1 MELVIKIIQT
11 ALNVAFTL
19 FLVNNVKDYIF
30 LETHTKKQK
39 KYQIVCLSVVRFC
52 GLSERLILT
61 ELKFMNWNTSWK
73 TS

>member
-52 GLSERLILT
+52 GL
-61 ELKFMNWNTSWK
+61 
-73 TS
+73 